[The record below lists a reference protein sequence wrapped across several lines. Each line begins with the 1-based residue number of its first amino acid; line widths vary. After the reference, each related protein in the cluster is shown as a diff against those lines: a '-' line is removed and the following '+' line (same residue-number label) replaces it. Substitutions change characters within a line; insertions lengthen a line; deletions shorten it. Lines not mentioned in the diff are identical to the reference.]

1 MLNDIKTMHKKFGVY
16 DAVDSLSTELLH
28 DFIKFRLS
36 CIQEEFEESQAALE
50 AQDAEE
56 LVDGLIDIMVFT
68 LGTLDLMGVDTQKA
82 WSAVM
87 CANMSKEVGIKQGRQ
102 NPYGL
107 PDLCK
112 PSGWLAPSH
121 DNNHGLIGEIFNV

>member
-1 MLNDIKTMHKKFGVY
+1 MLNDIKTMHEKFGVY
-16 DAVDSLSTELLH
+16 DAVDSLSAELLH
-28 DFIKFRLS
+28 SFIKFRLS
-36 CIQEEFEESQAALE
+36 CVKEELEESQAALE

-56 LVDGLIDIMVFT
+56 LVDGLIDLMVFA
-68 LGTLDLMGVDTQKA
+68 LSTLDLMGVDIQKA

-87 CANMSKEVGIKQGRQ
+87 DANMSKEVGVKQGRP

-112 PSGWLAPSH
+112 PSGWTAPSH
-121 DNNHGLIGEIFNV
+121 SGNHGLIGELFNV